1 MANPDKPVK
10 VRQEFAA
17 LAQSVE
23 YLPSKQA
30 VIGSIPIRRS
40 NTCRATVDAVLTDI
54 YKEQGIVAPCSTSP
68 LASPSNGLAF
78 FLFEST
84 I

>member
-1 MANPDKPVK
+1 MENPGKPVK

-23 YLPSKQA
+23 YLPSKQV

-40 NTCRATVDAVLTDI
+40 NTCQATVDALLRDR
-54 YKEQGIVAPCSTSP
+54 
-68 LASPSNGLAF
+68 N
-78 FLFEST
+78 
-84 I
+84 

>member
-1 MANPDKPVK
+1 MDNPDKPVK

-40 NTCRATVDAVLTDI
+40 NTCQATVDAVLTDI
-54 YKEQGIVAPCSTSP
+54 HKEQGIVAPCSTSL

-78 FLFEST
+78 FF
-84 I
+84 